1 MNHTKPLHPIDAY
14 PHPDGPQESRKKSL
28 HSSISR
34 VLPDGALRNGNP
46 PDTNPPDETLRD
58 MNQPDVSLPDGAL
71 RAPVPRVLLGNT
83 GLSVSRAGFGVLPM
97 GPAQLALPLEEGARL
112 ISYAMDCGIN
122 FFDTAQ
128 YYRTYPYLRLAL
140 QRRDQAPSSRPI
152 GHADPAGGPEP
163 RHASQWSA
171 LARDLEPVIC
181 SKSLAADYDGMMA
194 AIEEARREL
203 DRDVIDIFLMHEVRT
218 GQLPQRA
225 RAWEALQDA
234 RARGWIRACG
244 MSTHHVNVAA
254 AAAQMRELDV
264 VFPLLNYAGLG
275 IRTSKDP
282 RETGGPEAAWSASR
296 PGGEIGRAG
305 AAAVVN
311 REGRSAERFAT
322 AEEMMEAIRLCRR
335 AGKGVF
341 TMKAFGGGSL
351 TATYRQ
357 ALDYVFGQPEV
368 DAVMIG
374 FGRISEIDDLI
385 SYLSGSMAPAYQP
398 DVSHKRIHINQED
411 CEGCGAC
418 RAACPA
424 GAIFWNGSG
433 LAEVDPDRCL
443 TCGYCTPVCPV
454 RAVIMY

>member
-1 MNHTKPLHPIDAY
+1 MNHTKPSHIDALW
-14 PHPDGPQESRKKSL
+14 HPNNTQENPKESPQDN
-28 HSSISR
+28 
-34 VLPDGALRNGNP
+34 PQGNP
-46 PDTNPPDETLRD
+46 
-58 MNQPDVSLPDGAL
+58 Q
-71 RAPVPRVLLGNT
+71 APVPQVLLGNT

-97 GPAQLALPLEEGARL
+97 GPAQLALPFEEGARL

-140 QRRDQAPSSRPI
+140 QCRDQAPSSRPI
-152 GHADPAGGPEP
+152 GHTDLAGGSMPDHWPAPAGREHIAE
-163 RHASQWSA
+163 RSA
-171 LARDLEPVIC
+171 PAAPEPVIC

-194 AIEEARREL
+194 AIEEARRAL

-244 MSTHHVNVAA
+244 LSTHHVNVAA

-275 IRTSKDP
+275 IRTGED
-282 RETGGPEAAWSASR
+282 
-296 PGGEIGRAG
+296 PGGIGPA
-305 AAAVVN
+305 
-311 REGRSAERFAT
+311 GRSAERFAS

-351 TATYRQ
+351 TTTYRQ

-368 DAVMIG
+368 DTVMIG

-385 SYLSGSMAPAYQP
+385 SYLSGSMAPSYQP

>member
-1 MNHTKPLHPIDAY
+1 MDRPDA
-14 PHPDGPQESRKKSL
+14 
-28 HSSISR
+28 
-34 VLPDGALRNGNP
+34 
-46 PDTNPPDETLRD
+46 
-58 MNQPDVSLPDGAL
+58 SLPDGAL

-140 QRRDQAPSSRPI
+140 QRRDQAPGSRPI
-152 GHADPAGGPEP
+152 GHADQAGG
-163 RHASQWSA
+163 S
-171 LARDLEPVIC
+171 EPVIC

-244 MSTHHVNVAA
+244 LSTHHVNVAA

-275 IRTSKDP
+275 IRTCEDSG
-282 RETGGPEAAWSASR
+282 EVGQGGGI
-296 PGGEIGRAG
+296 GGAG
-305 AAAVVN
+305 GAAVVN
-311 REGRSAERFAT
+311 REGRPAERFAT

-385 SYLSGSMAPAYQP
+385 SYLSGSMAPSYNP

-424 GAIFWNGSG
+424 GAIYWNGSG
-433 LAEVDPDRCL
+433 LAEVDPKRCL